1 MLTDERIKEA
11 KEDALEITGRKAD
24 EILEHFD
31 REQEKR
37 SVFQYQST
45 EEIKHEKA
53 RTSLERAKKFIFEMK
68 KILE

>member
-1 MLTDERIKEA
+1 MLNDKRVKET
-11 KEDALEITGRKAD
+11 KEDALEIIGRKTD
-24 EILEHFD
+24 DILEDFEKE
-31 REQEKR
+31 REKR
-37 SVFQYQST
+37 SVFQYEST